1 MRRRELIGVTSIKV
15 IWPFAARAQPH
26 ERVQRIGVLMHLEAN
41 DREGQDRLS
50 AFLEA
55 LKQLGWTHLRAWRAP
70 MR

>member
-1 MRRRELIGVTSIKV
+1 MRRRELIGVTSTRV

-41 DREGQDRLS
+41 DREISQH
-50 AFLEA
+50 FLRP
-55 LKQLGWTHLRAWRAP
+55 KQLGWTHLRSWLAP